1 MQAIGHGPPAA
12 GSGAHGTPRP
22 TTSSGRPE
30 RACGAEAHVSHAE
43 FKRKFAWLIAIRLV
57 ISTVLLGSAIL
68 VQLNSPGLFPVHP
81 FFLLIGLTYAVTLV
95 SIALIGSVD
104 EHRWIVDLELAIDA
118 ATVSAFIYLTGGV
131 TSYFATLYM
140 LPVAAAGALQ
150 FRRGGLL
157 LAMFSSVLYSGLV
170 LAQYGAVAGLLTEPW
185 LMGSGGGLPSPRLA
199 QYTVAVNIFGFF
211 VVGLVSGSLAD
222 SLRHAGERLQRASS
236 EIATLQAFNQDV
248 IDSLMSGLATTD
260 YAGRILT
267 FNRAAGTITGHAP
280 DAAVGQ
286 AVAEMLQLP
295 PDAAAAVAAD
305 LGGARSCRADYKYR
319 RSDARTI
326 DLGLSATHLITPEG
340 RAGFIFTF
348 QDVTELR
355 RLEHDARLRQRLAAV
370 GEMAAGIAH
379 EIRNPLAS
387 MAGSIQIL
395 RRELP
400 LTPEQDQLMDIVLRE
415 SARLNDTIRSFLAYA
430 RPQRFQIERHDVRRA
445 VNDTALLLRNS
456 AEVHPGHTVDVDVPP
471 VAVNYEADEGQIRQI
486 IWNLATNGLRAM
498 PEGGRLRLSVRTEP
512 TRDGEDLLLIVQDD
526 GGGMPAS
533 TVEAMFQPF
542 HGSFEKGSGLGLAIV
557 HRIVTDY
564 GGRIHVDSQ
573 PGRGTT
579 MTVRLPAAISTVA
592 AGAAS

>member
-1 MQAIGHGPPAA
+1 
-12 GSGAHGTPRP
+12 
-22 TTSSGRPE
+22 
-30 RACGAEAHVSHAE
+30 
-43 FKRKFAWLIAIRLV
+43 
-57 ISTVLLGSAIL
+57 
-68 VQLNSPGLFPVHP
+68 
-81 FFLLIGLTYAVTLV
+81 
-95 SIALIGSVD
+95 
-104 EHRWIVDLELAIDA
+104 
-118 ATVSAFIYLTGGV
+118 
-131 TSYFATLYM
+131 
-140 LPVAAAGALQ
+140 
-150 FRRGGLL
+150 
-157 LAMFSSVLYSGLV
+157 
-170 LAQYGAVAGLLTEPW
+170 
-185 LMGSGGGLPSPRLA
+185 
-199 QYTVAVNIFGFF
+199 
-211 VVGLVSGSLAD
+211 
-222 SLRHAGERLQRASS
+222 
-236 EIATLQAFNQDV
+236 
-248 IDSLMSGLATTD
+248 
-260 YAGRILT
+260 
-267 FNRAAGTITGHAP
+267 
-280 DAAVGQ
+280 
-286 AVAEMLQLP
+286 MLQLP